1 VTPSS
6 SRPLLVAYTA
16 VVLAALVLPLA
27 VLVLFS
33 FSADSSFAFPPSGF
47 SLRWFEYLAG
57 RHELVTAALVSL
69 KIAVAASI

>member
-1 VTPSS
+1 MTPSF

-33 FSADSSFAFPPSGF
+33 FSADSSFAFPPS
-47 SLRWFEYLAG
+47 
-57 RHELVTAALVSL
+57 ELG
-69 KIAVAASI
+69 